1 LGITSYRKRGSS
13 IPRNIGLAR
22 RSPAI
27 GLELI
32 ERAVDIGDNAFSV
45 NSVDS
50 LLYKALTTGRRCSC
64 LDYKS
69 SDGSQYAMDTTIQS
83 PVLLLDDPDSDDVVE
98 EALQDVLE
106 MLGDPEEIC
115 PICFGTGI
123 VNGYS
128 LTNTHEI
135 FMDVTYPNM
144 TKHAVVISQGRPSY
158 FKPIAQDAYIEFSIN
173 VPSMFLS
180 VLITI
185 ITKEAG
191 EHSTISNSLLQIKKA
206 GDPAYENFTDSTLAT
221 MALAS
226 SSLVLKVFVQEEIH
240 GIFLRVTLGNT
251 HLKVNFPKIS
261 LTIDDGS
268 YDYWDTQSVT
278 VPSTYPLAT
287 KDVLRDTR
295 YNRVWRV
302 SSIELNEPR
311 EIDIG
316 KDITL
321 RRVRAWEAHKKLP

>member
-1 LGITSYRKRGSS
+1 MSIASYRKRGSV
-13 IPRNIGLAR
+13 IPRNLGLAK
-22 RSPAI
+22 RSPGV

-32 ERAVDIGDNAFSV
+32 ERAVDIGDNAFTV

-50 LLYKALTTGRRCSC
+50 LLYKTLTTGRRCSC

-69 SDGSQYAMDTTIQS
+69 SDGSMYAVDTPIQS
-83 PVLLLDDPDSDDVVE
+83 PVLLLDDPDSDDAVE

-115 PICFGTGI
+115 PVCFGTGI

-135 FMDVTYPNM
+135 FMDVTYPNI
-144 TKHAVVISQGRPSY
+144 TKHAVISKQGRPSY

-185 ITKEAG
+185 VTKESG
-191 EHSTISNSLLQIKKA
+191 EHSTLSNSLLQIKKA
-206 GDPAYENFTDSTLAT
+206 GDLTYENFTDNTLAA

-226 SSLVLKVFVQEEIH
+226 PSLVLKVLVREEIH
-240 GIFLRVTLGNT
+240 GIFLRAVLGDT
-251 HLKVNFPKIS
+251 YLKINFPKIS
-261 LTIDDGS
+261 LTISDGS

-302 SSIELNEPR
+302 ASIELNEPR